1 MESKDINIGFASDNY
16 ASVNPKVL
24 QRMLAVDQGNQI
36 AYGADESTLELAELV
51 RERLGQE
58 AEVFPVFNGTGANV
72 LALSAAL
79 KKYQGVICAETS
91 HLNTDEG
98 GAPEVVGGIKLYKVA
113 THNGKLSIED
123 IERECFGF
131 DDVHR
136 AEPKVISLAMSTE
149 TGLIYTIEELKAI
162 RELANKYDLFLHVD
176 GARIFNGCAALGI
189 SVWEFIE
196 QVKPDIISVGG
207 TKVGA
212 LLAECVIS
220 LNPEISKN
228 IYRLRKS
235 YMQLSSK
242 QRYISAQLLALL
254 ENSLGIELAGN
265 ANAQAFRLYEGVKD
279 NKLIVVRHKPNA
291 NALFVELDGRLLV
304 ALQKS
309 YRFYL
314 WDESTNLVRWMSS
327 WQTSEAE
334 VDQFIATINE
344 LSKEIIN

>member
-1 MESKDINIGFASDNY
+1 MENNMNIGFASDNY

-24 QRMLAVDQGNQI
+24 QRLLKVDQGNQI
-36 AYGADESTLELAELV
+36 AYGADESSSELAELV
-51 RERLGQE
+51 RERLGSNV
-58 AEVFPVFNGTGANV
+58 EVFPVFNGTGGNV

-98 GAPEVVGGIKLYKVA
+98 GAPEVVAGIKLYKVS
-113 THNGKLSIED
+113 TSNGKLTPESILK
-123 IERECFGF
+123 ECFGF
-131 DDVHR
+131 DDLHR

-149 TGLIYTIEELKAI
+149 TGLIYTIEELIVI
-162 RELANKYDLFLHVD
+162 RKLADENDLYLHVD

-196 QVKPDIISVGG
+196 RVKPDIITVGG

-212 LLAECVIS
+212 MLAECIIS

-235 YMQLSSK
+235 YMQLGSK

-254 ENSLGIELAGN
+254 ENSLGVELAGN
-265 ANAQAFRLYEGVKD
+265 ANAQAYRLYEGVKD
-279 NKLIVVRHKPNA
+279 NQYVKVRYKPSA
-291 NALFVELDGRLLV
+291 NALFVELDSVLLEE
-304 ALQKS
+304 LQKC

-314 WDESTNLVRWMSS
+314 WDESCNLVRWMTS
-327 WQTSEAE
+327 WQSTEEE
-334 VDQFIATINE
+334 VDSFIAKINE
-344 LSKEIIN
+344 ISSNINN